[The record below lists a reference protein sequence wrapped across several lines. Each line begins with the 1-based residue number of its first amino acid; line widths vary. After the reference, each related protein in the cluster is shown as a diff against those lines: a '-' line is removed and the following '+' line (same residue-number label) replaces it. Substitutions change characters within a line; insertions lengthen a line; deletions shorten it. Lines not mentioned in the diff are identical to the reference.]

1 MICRECPEGKRYAK
15 GRVYCMLYGIII
27 REDCPCLPK
36 RRKKDESG
44 GGAANLRGGSEDETG
59 LHTDGSS
66 AAGSV
71 PGVLSGSG
79 E

>member
-15 GRVYCMLYGIII
+15 GSVYCTRYGMII
-27 REDCPCLPK
+27 REDFPCIPS

-44 GGAANLRGGSEDETG
+44 GGAADLRGGSEDETG

-66 AAGSV
+66 AAGEV